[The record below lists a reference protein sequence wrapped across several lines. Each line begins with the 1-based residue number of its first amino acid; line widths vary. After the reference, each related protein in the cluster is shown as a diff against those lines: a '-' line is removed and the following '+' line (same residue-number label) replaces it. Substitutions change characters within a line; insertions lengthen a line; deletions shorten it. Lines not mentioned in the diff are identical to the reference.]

1 MSAGPGYQL
10 LDTET
15 TRLSFLLGPSYVR
28 EQGNR
33 RDDRFES
40 FAGIDFGWNI
50 NERLQFTLA
59 NNFFTQIAPNAGDLR
74 NLTVGQLSYKLSD
87 SPSLSLVLNG
97 ENEYELEDEDGV
109 SNTLNYGISL
119 AVDF

>member
-1 MSAGPGYQL
+1 M
-10 LDTET
+10 TE
-15 TRLSFLLGPSYVR
+15 RLSLDLS
-28 EQGNR
+28 N
-33 RDDRFES
+33 S
-40 FAGIDFGWNI
+40 FFSQ
-50 NERLQFTLA
+50 LS
-59 NNFFTQIAPNAGDLR
+59 PNLGDLR
-74 NLTVGQLSYKLSD
+74 NLTIGSISYKLSE